1 MAHRSIEETFQAIKP
16 RGQRGIPDAPTIGVG
31 MSSNGD
37 LSTSLSQ
44 AGQQIAQLQSVYQ
57 QQAALISANT
67 QAIQGNTSAQSS
79 HSAMGAIGSAASG
92 LLGGALG
99 FLSPLISGI
108 ASLFGGSSTP
118 APLPI
123 YVPPSPVAIGAT
135 LHAATPSTSQGGSL
149 PANAAPAPSGASQ
162 TAATPIYVPPT
173 NTGSGPTAQVATP
186 NTPQAGNASSA
197 AGPPPAATS
206 QVAAPQVIVNVSAM
220 DSQSFMDRSADIASA
235 VREAMLNLHPINDV
249 VANL

>member
-1 MAHRSIEETFQAIKP
+1 MSHRSIEETFQAIKP

-31 MSSNGD
+31 LSSNGD

-44 AGQQIAQLQSVYQ
+44 AGQQIAQLQAVYQ

-79 HSAMGAIGSAASG
+79 QSAMGAIGNAASG
-92 LLGGALG
+92 FLGGGLG

-123 YVPPSPVAIGAT
+123 YVPPSPVAIGGT
-135 LHAATPSTSQGGSL
+135 LHNATPNTSQGGIL
-149 PANAAPAPSGASQ
+149 PTAAPAPSGASQ
-162 TAATPIYVPPT
+162 TAATPIYVPPAT
-173 NTGSGPTAQVATP
+173 TASVAAAHVATP
-186 NTPQAGNASSA
+186 NTSEVGNASSA
-197 AGPPPAATS
+197 AGPLPGSPS
-206 QVAAPQVIVNVSAM
+206 QAAAPQVIVNVSAM